1 MYLPPL
7 KTELLKLDKNLNVYF
22 YAFIVNVCTFILLI
36 TFNCYEINMKT
47 AVAQN
52 WFEDLIRLADFWDL

>member
-7 KTELLKLDKNLNVYF
+7 KTDLLKLDKNLNVYF

-36 TFNCYEINMKT
+36 TFNCYEIGMKT